1 MLKEQRFNF
10 RINQI
15 SRNVCALGAV
25 NKIVPKRS
33 WVLLWYSL
41 VSWLRTLVSS
51 VKYAKE
57 RFNHISGLDRRLKSF
72 MYLFEN
78 SFGKQTVPLKRQ

>member
-15 SRNVCALGAV
+15 SRNVCALGVV

-33 WVLLWYSL
+33 SVLLWYSL
-41 VSWLRTLVSS
+41 VSCIFSLCPHQICLYILV
-51 VKYAKE
+51 K
-57 RFNHISGLDRRLKSF
+57 RLDVAIDKCFCR
-72 MYLFEN
+72 E
-78 SFGKQTVPLKRQ
+78 